1 MKIKF
6 NSKRK
11 IKKTICGQEFSL
23 TPFVDLSQK
32 NFILN
37 KLLEYYEDGKE
48 ESFIQLVLEL
58 RANLDV
64 LVIKATTDI
73 EIDEESSYEGMLSS
87 GLIDLIRTSVINYD
101 EIYQDAFYVL
111 QVNRISSLLP
121 DEKSLAESFN
131 ALPKMFESMS
141 PEQQKNL
148 DMVVKASLANSASNA
163 ILGGIRGGE

>member
-1 MKIKF
+1 MKLILNK
-6 NSKRK
+6 KRK

-23 TPFVDLSQK
+23 TPFVDISQK
-32 NFILN
+32 NFILS
-37 KLLEYYEDGKE
+37 KLLEYYDASKN
-48 ESFIQLVLEL
+48 ESFVQLVLEL
-58 RANLDV
+58 RANLDI
-64 LVIKATTDI
+64 LILKSTTDI
-73 EIDEESSYEGMLSS
+73 DVDEESDYEDMVTS
-87 GLIDLIRTSVINYD
+87 GLINLIRESVINYD

>member
-1 MKIKF
+1 MKLEL
-6 NSKRK
+6 NNKRK
-11 IKKTICGQEFSL
+11 CKKSICGQEFSL
-23 TPFVDLSQK
+23 IPYVNLSQK

-37 KLLEYYEDGKE
+37 KLLEYYEEGKD
-48 ESFIQLVLEL
+48 ESFVQLILEL
-58 RANLDV
+58 RADLDI
-64 LVIKATTDI
+64 LIIKSVTDI
-73 EIDEESSYEGMLSS
+73 EIDEESSYEDLVSS
-87 GLIDLIRTSVINYD
+87 GLIDLIRKSVINYD

-111 QVNRISSLLP
+111 QVNRICGLLP

-163 ILGGIRGGE
+163 ILSGIRGGE